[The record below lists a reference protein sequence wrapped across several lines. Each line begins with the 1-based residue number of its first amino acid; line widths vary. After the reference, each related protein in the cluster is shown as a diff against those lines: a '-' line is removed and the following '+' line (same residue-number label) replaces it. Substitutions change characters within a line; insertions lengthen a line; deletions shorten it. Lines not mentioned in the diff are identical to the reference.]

1 MAQLHKAHELNNR
14 HSPRSCYRHFM
25 RIGSPNIQLSHQY
38 LLDKIHNSCFKYFHN
53 KVWLIGKC
61 IYLVL
66 FQIYTASTVDTIRT
80 PGVRNI
86 NINGTMLKSMFLKNI
101 SLVICCHIPFSQYN
115 FFNLKLLPQLI
126 CKSGSLVSKYV
137 VSE

>member
-1 MAQLHKAHELNNR
+1 
-14 HSPRSCYRHFM
+14 M

-38 LLDKIHNSCFKYFHN
+38 LLDKIQNSGFKYFHN

-80 PGVRNI
+80 PGVRNV
-86 NINGTMLKSMFLKNI
+86 NINGTILKPMFLKNI
-101 SLVICCHIPFSQYN
+101 GLVICCHIPFSQ
-115 FFNLKLLPQLI
+115 
-126 CKSGSLVSKYV
+126 
-137 VSE
+137 